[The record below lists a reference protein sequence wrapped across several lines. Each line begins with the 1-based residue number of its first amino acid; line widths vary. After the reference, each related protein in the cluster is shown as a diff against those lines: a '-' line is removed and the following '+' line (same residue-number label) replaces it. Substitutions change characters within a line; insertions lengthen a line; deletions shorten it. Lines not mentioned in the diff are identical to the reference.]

1 MRTILTIALFSQEKP
16 LYVALVKN
24 FKYYI

>member
-16 LYVALVKN
+16 LYVVLAKN
-24 FKYYI
+24 FKYCI